1 MDMFRGAGL
10 IQFMEPVLRQG
21 DGRHGKDVPQSSRN
35 GCHPSNPPTCRAPGA
50 RRMRAGLLVPPV
62 RSTQCTFP
70 ATVLDPIR
78 EPTPRCLGL
87 TASREVCGVMSLKL
101 QKRLAASILGCGKKR
116 VWLDPN
122 ETNELSMA
130 NSRFNIR
137 KMIKDGLII
146 RKAVTMHSRS
156 RVRKNLEAKRKGRHM
171 GTGKRKG
178 TREARMPTKVLW
190 MRRQRVL
197 RRLLRKYR
205 QQKKIDK
212 RIYHY
217 FYRHAKGNCYK
228 NKRVLMEAIHAK
240 KTEKMKEKALIE
252 QSEARKEKAR
262 IAKEKKLQKKAE
274 VAREDEGWQQAKKR

>member
-1 MDMFRGAGL
+1 
-10 IQFMEPVLRQG
+10 
-21 DGRHGKDVPQSSRN
+21 
-35 GCHPSNPPTCRAPGA
+35 
-50 RRMRAGLLVPPV
+50 
-62 RSTQCTFP
+62 
-70 ATVLDPIR
+70 
-78 EPTPRCLGL
+78 
-87 TASREVCGVMSLKL
+87 
-101 QKRLAASILGCGKKR
+101 
-116 VWLDPN
+116 
-122 ETNELSMA
+122 
-130 NSRFNIR
+130 
-137 KMIKDGLII
+137 MIKDGLII

-228 NKRVLMEAIHAK
+228 NKRVLMEAIHTK

-262 IAKEKKLQKKAE
+262 IAKEKKLQPLWQQLSRVE
-274 VAREDEGWQQAKKR
+274 YFMIYCSFCVQFVARFIRPCLTIRVSSVSLCCGSLSFCVHSRSIGKNSDGHYHTVKPVFHSSVKAKLFHSFRRVRPCQYMGLKAAPAPSVLTMPYLFHCL

>member
-1 MDMFRGAGL
+1 
-10 IQFMEPVLRQG
+10 
-21 DGRHGKDVPQSSRN
+21 
-35 GCHPSNPPTCRAPGA
+35 
-50 RRMRAGLLVPPV
+50 MRL
-62 RSTQCTFP
+62 
-70 ATVLDPIR
+70 
-78 EPTPRCLGL
+78 
-87 TASREVCGVMSLKL
+87 
-101 QKRLAASILGCGKKR
+101 
-116 VWLDPN
+116 
-122 ETNELSMA
+122 
-130 NSRFNIR
+130 R

-146 RKAVTMHSRS
+146 RKAVKMHSRS
-156 RVRKNLEAKRKGRHM
+156 RVRKNLEAKRKGRHT
-171 GTGKRKG
+171 GIGKRKG

-240 KTEKMKEKALIE
+240 KTEKMKEKALQE

-262 IAKEKKLQKKAE
+262 LAKEKKLLTLDCMSSCNFHKGDLTTARRSKVHE
-274 VAREDEGWQQAKKR
+274 VHDPTSQVS